1 MKWTRCG
8 VQGLSPCQKGICS
21 MTILYVLLAL
31 LLLGVLITVH
41 EFGHFAAARVCGIP
55 VKEFSI
61 GFGPKLVQWR
71 SKKHETLFS
80 LRPIPMGG
88 YCMFYGDTD
97 DDPDGT
103 KMKDDPRNYNNAA
116 VWKRMLSVFS
126 GPLMNF
132 VLAFVVAVALMGIYG
147 VTVASPL
154 VANVVEGQPAAEAGL
169 LPGDVFVTVRGQDMT
184 NASNMDVSNAI
195 GDISGGEAVALTI
208 LRDGTEMDFTIQP
221 VYDEAEGRHMIGIT
235 IQQGY
240 TKLPAGMVVPAAW
253 NLCKEAATVILDS
266 LGKLVTTG
274 EGLDQTAGPVGVVQM
289 VAEQTKQGGLEIF
302 LYLMVII
309 SINLGL
315 MNLLP
320 IPGLDGSRL
329 VFMAI
334 EAVRRKPVSQ
344 NIEAM
349 IHLAGYVLLLGLMA
363 FFTFKDVLRIFQ

>member
-1 MKWTRCG
+1 
-8 VQGLSPCQKGICS
+8 
-21 MTILYVLLAL
+21 MTILYVLAAL
-31 LLLGVLITVH
+31 FLLGLLITVH
-41 EFGHFAAARVCGIP
+41 EFGHFAAARLGGIP

-61 GFGPKLVQWR
+61 GFGPKLLQWK
-71 SKKHETLFS
+71 SQKHETLFS
-80 LRPIPMGG
+80 LRPIPLGG

-103 KMKDDPRNYNNAA
+103 KMKDDPRNYNNAS

-147 VTVASPL
+147 VTTATPFVAD
-154 VANVVEGQPAAEAGL
+154 VVDGQPAAEAGL
-169 LPGDVFVTVRGQDMT
+169 LPGDTFVTVRSQNMT
-184 NASNMDVSNAI
+184 NASTTDVSAAI
-195 GDISGGEAVALTI
+195 GDISGGETVEMTI
-208 LRDGTEMDFTIQP
+208 SRNGEEMVFAITP
-221 VYDEAEGRHMIGIT
+221 VYNETEGRYMIGIT

-240 TKLPAGMVVPAAW
+240 RDLPGALILPAAW
-253 NLCKEAATVILDS
+253 NMCKEAATVILDA

-274 EGLDQTAGPVGVVQM
+274 EGLDQTAGPVGVVQL

-344 NIEAM
+344 KVESM
-349 IHLAGYVLLLGLMA
+349 IHLAGYVLLLGLMVY
-363 FFTFKDVLRIFQ
+363 FTFKDVLRIFQ

>member
-1 MKWTRCG
+1 
-8 VQGLSPCQKGICS
+8 

-154 VANVVEGQPAAEAGL
+154 VASVVEGQPAAEAGL

-184 NASNMDVSNAI
+184 NASTMDVSNAI

-208 LRDGTEMDFTIQP
+208 LRDGAEMEFTIQP

-240 TKLPAGMVVPAAW
+240 RDLPLSMVVPSAW
-253 NLCKEAATVILDS
+253 NMCTEAGTLILDA

-289 VAEQTKQGGLEIF
+289 VAEQTRQGGFEIF

-329 VFMAI
+329 IFMAI

-344 NIEAM
+344 KVESM
-349 IHLAGYVLLLGLMA
+349 IHLAGYALLLCLMV

>member
-1 MKWTRCG
+1 
-8 VQGLSPCQKGICS
+8 
-21 MTILYVLLAL
+21 MTIFYVLLAL

-41 EFGHFAAARVCGIP
+41 EFGHFAAARLCGIP
-55 VKEFSI
+55 VKEYSI
-61 GFGPKLVQWR
+61 GFGPKLIQWK

-80 LRPIPMGG
+80 IRPIPLGG

-97 DDPDGT
+97 DDPDGS
-103 KMKDDPRNYNNAA
+103 KMKNDPRNYNNAA

-132 VLAFVVAVALMGIYG
+132 VLAFVVAIVLMAAYG
-147 VTVASPL
+147 ATIDTPFVAS
-154 VANVVEGQPAAEAGL
+154 VVPGQPAAEAGL
-169 LPGDVFVTVRGQDMT
+169 MAGDVFVTVRGQDMAE
-184 NASNMDVSNAI
+184 ASTMDVSNAI
-195 GDISGGEAVALTI
+195 GDISDGQTVEMTV
-208 LRDGTEMDFTIQP
+208 LRDGAEMDFSIQP
-221 VYDEAEGRHMIGIT
+221 FFDEAEGRHMIGIT

-240 TKLPAGMVVPAAW
+240 RDLPLSMVVPSAW
-253 NLCKEAATVILDS
+253 NMCTEAGTLILDA

-289 VAEQTKQGGLEIF
+289 VAEQTRQGGFEIF

-329 VFMAI
+329 IFMAI

-344 NIEAM
+344 KVESM
-349 IHLAGYVLLLGLMA
+349 IHLAGYALLLCLMV

>member
-1 MKWTRCG
+1 
-8 VQGLSPCQKGICS
+8 
-21 MTILYVLLAL
+21 MTIFYVLLAL
-31 LLLGVLITVH
+31 LLLGILITVH
-41 EFGHFAAARVCGIP
+41 EFGHFAAARLCGIP
-55 VKEFSI
+55 VKEYSI
-61 GFGPKLVQWR
+61 GFGPKLLQWK

-80 LRPIPMGG
+80 IRPIPLGG
-88 YCMFYGDTD
+88 YCMFFGDTD

-147 VTVASPL
+147 VTAATPFVAG
-154 VANVVEGQPAAEAGL
+154 VVEGQPAAEAGL
-169 LPGDVFVTVRGQDMT
+169 LPGDTFVTVRGQDMA
-184 NASNMDVSNAI
+184 NASTMDVSAAI
-195 GDISGGEAVALTI
+195 GDISGGQTVDLTI
-208 LRDGTEMDFTIQP
+208 LRDGQEMAFAITP
-221 VYDEAEGRHMIGIT
+221 VYDETEGRYMIGIT

-240 TKLPAGMVVPAAW
+240 ADLPGGMVIPAAW

-274 EGLDQTAGPVGVVQM
+274 EGLEQTSGPVGVVQM
-289 VAEQTKQGGLEIF
+289 VAEQTKQGGFEIF
-302 LYLMVII
+302 LYLSVII

-344 NIEAM
+344 NVESM
-349 IHLAGYVLLLGLMA
+349 IHLAGYVLLLGLMV
-363 FFTFKDVLRIFQ
+363 FFTFKDVLRIFR

>member
-1 MKWTRCG
+1 
-8 VQGLSPCQKGICS
+8 
-21 MTILYVLLAL
+21 MTIIYVLLAL

-41 EFGHFAAARVCGIP
+41 EFGHFAAARLCGIP
-55 VKEFSI
+55 VKEYSI
-61 GFGPKLVQWR
+61 GFGPKLVQWK

-80 LRPIPMGG
+80 IRPIPLGG

-97 DDPDGT
+97 DDPDGS

-132 VLAFVVAVALMGIYG
+132 VLAFVVAIALMGFYG
-147 VTVASPL
+147 VAASTPL
-154 VANVVEGQPAAEAGL
+154 IASVVEGQPAAEAGL
-169 LPGDVFVTVRGQDMT
+169 LPGDVFMTVRGQDMT
-184 NASNMDVSNAI
+184 HATTMDVSNAI
-195 GDISGGEAVALTI
+195 GDISGGQTVEMTV
-208 LRDGTEMDFTIQP
+208 LRNGEELSFAIQP
-221 VYDEAEGRHMIGIT
+221 SYSEADERYMIGIT

-240 TKLPAGMVVPAAW
+240 QDLPNGMVIPAAW
-253 NLCKEAATVILDS
+253 NMCKEAATVILDA

-289 VAEQTKQGGLEIF
+289 VAEQTQQGGLEIY
-302 LYLMVII
+302 LYLLVII

-329 VFMAI
+329 IFMAI
-334 EAVRRKPVSQ
+334 EAVRRKSVSQ
-344 NIEAM
+344 KVESM
-349 IHLAGYVLLLGLMA
+349 IHLAGYALLLGLMV

>member
-1 MKWTRCG
+1 
-8 VQGLSPCQKGICS
+8 

-31 LLLGVLITVH
+31 LLLGILITVH
-41 EFGHFAAARVCGIP
+41 EFGHFAAARLCGIP
-55 VKEFSI
+55 VKEYSI
-61 GFGPKLVQWR
+61 GFGPKLLQWQ

-80 LRPIPMGG
+80 IRPIPLGG

-132 VLAFVVAVALMGIYG
+132 VLAFVVAIALMGIYG
-147 VTVASPL
+147 VTVATPF
-154 VANVVEGQPAAEAGL
+154 VADVVEGQPAAAAGL
-169 LPGDVFVTVRGQDMT
+169 LPGDTFVTVRGLDMA
-184 NASNMDVSNAI
+184 NASTTDVSAAI
-195 GDISGGEAVALTI
+195 GDISGGQAVEMTV
-208 LRDGTEMDFTIQP
+208 LRDGEEMNFTITPEYNETEQR
-221 VYDEAEGRHMIGIT
+221 YMIGIT

-240 TKLPAGMVVPAAW
+240 QDLPAGMIIPAAW
-253 NLCKEAATVILDS
+253 NMCKEAATVILDA

-289 VAEQTKQGGLEIF
+289 VAEQTQQGGFEIF

-329 VFMAI
+329 IFMVI

-344 NIEAM
+344 NIESM
-349 IHLAGYVLLLGLMA
+349 IHLAGYALLLGLMA

>member
-1 MKWTRCG
+1 M
-8 VQGLSPCQKGICS
+8 S
-21 MTILYVLLAL
+21 ILYILLAL
-31 LLLGVLITVH
+31 LLLGILITVH
-41 EFGHFAAARVCGIP
+41 EFGHFISARMCGIA

-61 GFGPKLVQWR
+61 GFGPKLLQWK

-80 LRPIPMGG
+80 VRPIPLGG

-116 VWKRMLSVFS
+116 VWKRMISVFS

-132 VLAFVVAVALMGIYG
+132 VLAFVVAVVLMAVYG
-147 VTVASPL
+147 VTAATPFVAS
-154 VANVVEGQPAAEAGL
+154 VDEGKPAALAGL
-169 LPGDVFVTVRGQDMT
+169 QAGDRFVTVRGVDMT
-184 NASNMDVSNAI
+184 NAAVTDVSAAI
-195 GDISGGEAVALTI
+195 GDMSQGDTVDLTVLRNGEELS
-208 LRDGTEMDFTIQP
+208 FTIVPQ
-221 VYDEAEGRHMIGIT
+221 YSEAEKRYLIGIT

-240 TKLPAGMVVPAAW
+240 QKLPGGLVIPAAW
-253 NLCKEAATVILDS
+253 ETCVDASHTILDA

-274 EGLDQTAGPVGVVQM
+274 EGLDQTSGPVGVVQL
-289 VAEQTKQGGLEIF
+289 VAEQTQQGGFEIY
-302 LYLMVII
+302 LYLTVII

-344 NIEAM
+344 KIESV
-349 IHLAGYVLLLGLMA
+349 IHLCGYALLLGLML
-363 FFTFKDVLRIFQ
+363 FFTFKDVLRIFQG